1 MCKEMTL
8 TGVILKAASIITMD
22 PANPRAQAISFDTT
36 TGVIAA
42 VGSVADCQAATPGV
56 AVTDLGET
64 ILMPGFIEAHS
75 HPILAGLLTQE
86 PVNWIAPSNGYATF
100 AQVAALWTSV
110 NSDAPAGSPVL
121 FYGLDR
127 PTQGVGE
134 PTNTTLDGYFPDRP
148 AVVID
153 GSGHAVYVNSKVI
166 DALGWPGGKPP
177 ADPPGAR
184 FGRNPDGTS
193 NGIGYE
199 TAAILAMAMPTI
211 KQVVT
216 DPLKS
221 SAAFVHLMASNGITA
236 TTDMAYAD
244 SMTKGYEALLSV
256 PDAPL
261 RLSVYRSMSDP
272 NANEPLDTSLPA
284 AMLQQL
290 GVKMWADGSPFL
302 GTLAASF
309 PYLDS
314 PVVQKAGIPIG
325 PGSDSNMNWTR
336 KAIDPLLDSF
346 AGTGLQFATHINGDV
361 ALDIILDAYERALAV
376 QGLLGTDHRWRI
388 EHCGGARADQL
399 QRAHS
404 MGVVL
409 SLALYQVIYWGDLLD
424 GQLFAADIGS
434 QWARTA
440 DAVNAGMR
448 ISLHFDGPLSPPIP
462 LTNIQCAVTRMS
474 QSGHVHGPEQII
486 SIDQA
491 LRAYTI
497 DAAYGLRR
505 EHEIGSLEPGK
516 LADLV
521 ELSMDPFLADPDQ
534 MAKQIKVLGTW
545 LSGHR
550 VDLDDFLDQVAAVD
564 PSDHPVDHAD
574 VIATH
579 TC

>member
-1 MCKEMTL
+1 MAT
-8 TGVILKAASIITMD
+8 VILKAASIITMD
-22 PANPRAQAISFDTT
+22 PTNPRAHAISFDAT

-42 VGSVADCQAATPGV
+42 VGSVADCQAAAPGI

-64 ILMPGFIEAHS
+64 VLMPGFIEAHS

-86 PVNWIAPSNGYATF
+86 PVHWIAPSNGYATF
-100 AQVAALWTSV
+100 TQVASLWISV
-110 NSDAPAGSPVL
+110 NSDAPAGAPVV

-127 PTQGVGE
+127 PTQGAGE
-134 PTNTTLDGYFPDRP
+134 PTNTTLDTYFPDRP
-148 AVVID
+148 AVVLD
-153 GSGHAVYVNSKVI
+153 VSGHAVYVNSKVI
-166 DALGWPGGKPP
+166 DALGWIDGKPP

-184 FGRNPDGTS
+184 FGRNADGTS

-199 TAAILAMAMPTI
+199 TAAIAAMAMTTL

-221 SAAFVHLMASNGITA
+221 AAAFVHFMASNGITA
-236 TTDMAYAD
+236 TTDMAFAD
-244 SMTKGYEALLSV
+244 SMAKGYEALLCH
-256 PDAPL
+256 PDSPV
-261 RLSVYRSMSDP
+261 RVSVYRSMSGPDSRKP
-272 NANEPLDTSLPA
+272 VDTPLPT
-284 AMLQQL
+284 AMLQQV

-314 PVVQKAGIPIG
+314 AVVQKAGIPIG
-325 PGSDSNMNWTR
+325 PGSESNMNWTR
-336 KAIDPLLDSF
+336 EQIDPLLDSF
-346 AGTGLQFATHINGDV
+346 AGTGLQVAAHINGDV
-361 ALDIILDAYERALAV
+361 ALDLILDAYDHALAV
-376 QGLLGTDHRWRI
+376 HGLLGTDHRWRI

-399 QRAHS
+399 QRAHA

-424 GQLFAADIGS
+424 GQLFAPGIGS

-448 ISLHFDGPLSPPIP
+448 ISLHFDSPLSPPIP

-474 QSGHVHGPEQII
+474 RSGHVHGPEQII

-505 EHEIGSLEPGK
+505 EHEIGSLEVGK

-521 ELSMDPFLADPDQ
+521 ELSMDPYLADPAELAQ
-534 MAKQIKVLGTW
+534 QIKVQGTW

-550 VDLDDFLDQVAAVD
+550 VDLAAYLDQVAAVD
-564 PSDHPVDHAD
+564 PVGHPVDHAD
-574 VIATH
+574 VLATH
-579 TC
+579 SC

>member
-1 MCKEMTL
+1 M
-8 TGVILKAASIITMD
+8 
-22 PANPRAQAISFDTT
+22 
-36 TGVIAA
+36 
-42 VGSVADCQAATPGV
+42 
-56 AVTDLGET
+56 
-64 ILMPGFIEAHS
+64 
-75 HPILAGLLTQE
+75 
-86 PVNWIAPSNGYATF
+86 
-100 AQVAALWTSV
+100 
-110 NSDAPAGSPVL
+110 
-121 FYGLDR
+121 
-127 PTQGVGE
+127 
-134 PTNTTLDGYFPDRP
+134 
-148 AVVID
+148 
-153 GSGHAVYVNSKVI
+153 NSKVI
-166 DALGWPGGKPP
+166 DALGWLDGKPP

-184 FGRNPDGTS
+184 FGRNADGTS

-199 TAAILAMAMPTI
+199 MAAIVAMAMPTI
-211 KQVVT
+211 KQVVP

-221 SAAFVHLMASNGITA
+221 SAGFVHLMASNGITA

-244 SMTKGYEALLSV
+244 SMAKEYEALLSV

-261 RLSVYRSMSDP
+261 RTCVYRSMSGPD
-272 NANEPLDTSLPA
+272 AYEPVNTPLPA
-284 AMLQQL
+284 AMLQQV

-325 PGSDSNMNWTR
+325 PGGDSNMNWTR
-336 KAIDPLLDSF
+336 KQIDPLLDSF
-346 AGTGLQFATHINGDV
+346 AGTGLQAATHINGDV
-361 ALDIILDAYERALAV
+361 ALDIIRDAYERALAV
-376 QGLLGTDHRWRI
+376 HGLLGTDHRWRI

-399 QRAHS
+399 QRAHA

-424 GQLFAADIGS
+424 GQLFAPDIGF

-440 DAVNAGMR
+440 NAVNAGMR

-474 QSGHVHGPEQII
+474 HTGHVHGPEQII
-486 SIDQA
+486 SIDPA

-521 ELSMDPFLADPDQ
+521 ELSMDPYLADPDQ
-534 MAKQIKVLGTW
+534 LAQQIKVQGTW

-550 VDLDDFLDQVAAVD
+550 INLAAYLDQVAAVD
-564 PSDHPVDHAD
+564 PMDHPVDHAD
-574 VIATH
+574 VLATH
-579 TC
+579 SC